1 MFLGNSITWCVI
13 KYMISLRM
21 SFHSNIWQLKRNL
34 HIHSCVGI
42 ISCALCGSIS
52 CNKKLMTNKL
62 RQAGLDNRTYIRERK
77 ILWEISMEKDS
88 PPRNRGNLMNE
99 TVK

>member
-1 MFLGNSITWCVI
+1 MFLGNSIIWCVI
-13 KYMISLRM
+13 KYRM

-62 RQAGLDNRTYIRERK
+62 RQAGLDNRTYIYQREKNTLGDKHGKRFPSQKQRK
-77 ILWEISMEKDS
+77 SDE
-88 PPRNRGNLMNE
+88 
-99 TVK
+99 